1 MAKVNMTTEMNIA
14 ADEIWKLIGGFNS
27 LPDWHPQIA
36 NSVLK
41 EAGKIRELTLVGGG
55 KIIEKLDEQDATQ
68 RFYSYTII
76 ESPLPIA
83 NYRATIKL
91 IEQASGNTTVQWSS
105 EFDVDEG
112 SEQDA
117 VNIIKGIYQAGFDH
131 LKKLFNC

>member
-68 RFYSYTII
+68 HFYSYTII
-76 ESPLPIA
+76 QSPLPIA